1 VNLHRLISLTS
12 LLGFAFLANVP
23 LGYLREE
30 SKKFS
35 LRWFVLIHIS
45 IPFII
50 LLRISG
56 GFGWE
61 IIPLTL
67 GCAVAGQLLGA
78 FLKRRSAR

>member
-12 LLGFAFLANVP
+12 LLGFAFLANIP
-23 LGYLREE
+23 LGYLRQE

-50 LLRISG
+50 LLRISC
-56 GFGWE
+56 GFDWK

-67 GCAVAGQLLGA
+67 ACAVAGQLLGG
-78 FLKRRSAR
+78 FFKRRNTR